1 MPDSLRFSHHSREVS
16 AAAVELTRVT
26 VTVRCA
32 VEELKLAVKHLII
45 SRMVLTA
52 DGTSSLGGQL
62 RRNCFV
68 CGLVHGWSEQSD
80 GW

>member
-32 VEELKLAVKHLII
+32 VEESVVEIGCQTFNYL
-45 SRMVLTA
+45 
-52 DGTSSLGGQL
+52 
-62 RRNCFV
+62 
-68 CGLVHGWSEQSD
+68 SD
-80 GW
+80 GVDS